1 LYTMALFFLLAG
13 KHRMLLPFNYF
24 IFKVLVLK
32 FKKPMIHIKKVLVIL
47 IVLGANLS
55 ATGQVK
61 LPALVG
67 DNMVLQQNIK
77 VNLWGW
83 ASPNE
88 KINIQLGWQNTP
100 VQITANQD
108 GTWKIAV
115 NTPQAS
121 EKAYTIVIE
130 ATNNIMLHNVL
141 IGEVWICSGQSNMYF
156 PVGKEE
162 GTWKTGVKNYE
173 EELKNATYPNI
184 RIFTVLTKAAPK
196 PLDDVVGSWAVCSPS
211 TVKNFSAVAYFFGRD
226 LYQNLKIPIG
236 LISSSWG
243 GTKAEAWTSQN
254 VLEENPDFLSILET
268 DAKNEKIYQEK
279 LETYYS
285 NLKKERI
292 ASNNDVSK
300 TELKKPKKEENKTS
314 YVLYN
319 AMLRP
324 LINYTMKGAIWY
336 QGESNA
342 EQAYLYRSLFP
353 AMVKNWRSDWNQ
365 GDFPFYY
372 VQIAPHKS
380 QNPDIREAQLF
391 SLKNIPNSGMVVT
404 TDVGNATNIHP
415 IDKHAVGYRLALLA
429 RAKTYNETNL
439 VYSGPLYNHMKIK
452 KKRVQLFFDYADS
465 GLVKKGELLKEF
477 AIAGNDQIFYP
488 AVAKIEG
495 KTVVVSS
502 AKVKNPSAVR
512 FAWKSVPEPNLFNN
526 ENLPASPFRT
536 DDWLS
541 QTVKK

>member
-1 LYTMALFFLLAG
+1 MINIKRFL
-13 KHRMLLPFNYF
+13 
-24 IFKVLVLK
+24 I
-32 FKKPMIHIKKVLVIL
+32 
-47 IVLGANLS
+47 IVLAVSLS
-55 ATGQVK
+55 ANAQVK

-67 DNMVLQQNIK
+67 DNMVLQQNAK

-88 KINIQLGWQNTP
+88 KITIQLGWQTAP
-100 VQITANQD
+100 VAIAANQD
-108 GTWKIAV
+108 GTWKTAI
-115 NTPQAS
+115 NTPQGS
-121 EKAYTIVIE
+121 EKKFNITIE
-130 ATNNIMLHNVL
+130 ATNKITLNNVL

-162 GTWKTGVKNYE
+162 KTWKTGVVNYE
-173 EELKNATYPNI
+173 EEIKNANYPNI
-184 RIFTVLTKAAPK
+184 RLFTVLTKASPK
-196 PLDDVVGSWAVCSPS
+196 PLDDVTGSWAICSPS
-211 TVKNFSAVAYFFGRD
+211 TVKTFSAVAYFFGRD
-226 LYQNLKIPIG
+226 LNQNLKIPIG

-243 GTKAEAWTSQN
+243 GTKAEAWTSQT
-254 VLEENPDFLSILET
+254 VLEENPDFLSILEN
-268 DAKNEKIYQEK
+268 DAKNEKLHQEK
-279 LETYYS
+279 LESYYL

-292 ASNNDVSK
+292 ANNNDLNKS
-300 TELKKPKKEENKTS
+300 ELKKPKKEENKTS

-319 AMLRP
+319 AMLHP

-391 SLKNIPNSGMVVT
+391 SLKTIPNSGMVVT

-415 IDKHAVGYRLALLA
+415 LDKLTVGHRLALIA
-429 RAKTYNETNL
+429 RAKTYNEDKL
-439 VYSGPLYNHMKIK
+439 VYSGPIYNQMKIK
-452 KKRVQLFFDYADS
+452 KDRIQLFFDYADS
-465 GLVKKGELLKEF
+465 GLVKKGESLKEF
-477 AIAGNDQIFYP
+477 EIAGEDQVFYP
-488 AVAKIEG
+488 ADAQIVG
-495 KTVVVSS
+495 KTVVVS
-502 AKVKNPSAVR
+502 AANVKNPVAVR
-512 FAWKSVPEPNLFNN
+512 FAWKAIPEPNLFNK

-536 DDWLS
+536 DDWVS
-541 QTVKK
+541 QTDKKY

>member
-1 LYTMALFFLLAG
+1 
-13 KHRMLLPFNYF
+13 
-24 IFKVLVLK
+24 
-32 FKKPMIHIKKVLVIL
+32 MIHLKKILVIL
-47 IVLGANLS
+47 IVLGANLY
-55 ATGQVK
+55 ATAQVK

-67 DNMVLQQNIK
+67 NNMVLQQNAK

-88 KINIQLGWQNTP
+88 KIIIQLGWQNTP
-100 VQITANQD
+100 LGITANSD
-108 GTWKIAV
+108 GTWKTTV
-115 NTPQAS
+115 NTPQGS
-121 EKAYTIVIE
+121 EKAYSITIEGINKI
-130 ATNNIMLHNVL
+130 TLHNVL

-162 GTWKTGVKNYE
+162 KTWKTGVVNYE
-173 EELKNATYPNI
+173 EEIKNADFPNI
-184 RIFTVLTKAAPK
+184 RIFTVLTKASPR
-196 PLDDVVGSWAVCSPS
+196 PLDDVTGSWAVCSPS
-211 TVKNFSAVAYFFGRD
+211 SVKTFSAVAYFFGRD

-243 GTKAEAWTSQN
+243 GTKAEAWTSQS
-254 VLEENPDFLSILET
+254 VLEGNQDFLSILET
-268 DAKNEKIYQEK
+268 DAKNEKLHQEK
-279 LETYYS
+279 LEAYYL

-292 ASNNDVSK
+292 ANNNDLSK
-300 TELKKPKKEENKTS
+300 SELKKPKKEENKTS

-319 AMLRP
+319 AMLHP
-324 LINYTMKGAIWY
+324 LINYTMKGVIWY

-415 IDKHAVGYRLALLA
+415 IDKQTVGHRLALLA
-429 RAKTYNETNL
+429 RAKTYNEANL
-439 VYSGPLYNHMKIK
+439 AYSGPTYNHMQIK
-452 KKRVQLFFDYADS
+452 KNHIQLFFDYANS
-465 GLVKKGELLKEF
+465 GFLKNGEVLKEF
-477 AIAGNDQIFYP
+477 EIAGEDQVFYP
-488 AVAKIEG
+488 ADAKIDG
-495 KTVVVSS
+495 KTIVVSA
-502 AKVKNPSAVR
+502 AKVKKPVAVR
-512 FAWKSVPEPNLFNN
+512 FAWKAVPEPNLFNK

-536 DDWLS
+536 DDWVS
-541 QTVKK
+541 QTDKK

>member
-1 LYTMALFFLLAG
+1 MVY
-13 KHRMLLPFNYF
+13 
-24 IFKVLVLK
+24 
-32 FKKPMIHIKKVLVIL
+32 IKKLLIIL

-55 ATGQVK
+55 VTAQVK

-67 DNMVLQQNIK
+67 DNMVLQQNAK

-88 KINIQLGWQNTP
+88 KITIQLGWQTAP
-100 VQITANQD
+100 VEIMTNPD
-108 GTWKIAV
+108 GTWKVAV
-115 NTPQAS
+115 DTPQGS
-121 EKAYTIVIE
+121 EKVYDITIE
-130 ATNNIMLHNVL
+130 ASNKIILHNIL

-156 PVGKEE
+156 PVGKED

-173 EELKNATYPNI
+173 EEIKNATYPNI
-184 RIFTVLTKAAPK
+184 RLFTVLTKASQK
-196 PLDDVVGSWAVCSPS
+196 PLEDVTGSWTACSPS
-211 TVKNFSAVAYFFGRD
+211 TIKTFSAVAYFFGRN
-226 LYQNLKIPIG
+226 LYQKLNIPIG

-243 GTKAEAWTSQN
+243 GTKAEAWTSQT

-268 DAKNEKIYQEK
+268 DAKNEKLFQEK
-279 LETYYS
+279 LENYYS

-292 ASNNDVSK
+292 ANNNDLSK
-300 TELKKPKKEENKTS
+300 SELKKPKKEENKTS

-319 AMLRP
+319 AMLHP
-324 LINYTMKGAIWY
+324 LINYTMKGVIWY

-372 VQIAPHKS
+372 VQIAPHKG

-415 IDKHAVGYRLALLA
+415 IDKQTVGHRLALIT
-429 RAKTYNETNL
+429 RAKTYNEANL
-439 VYSGPLYNHMKIK
+439 VYSGPIYNQMKIK
-452 KKRVQLFFDYADS
+452 KERVQLFFDYANS
-465 GLVKKGELLKEF
+465 GLVKNGEVLKEF
-477 AIAGNDQIFYP
+477 EIAGEDKVFYP
-488 AVAKIEG
+488 ADAKIDG
-495 KTVVVSS
+495 KIVVVSS
-502 AKVKNPSAVR
+502 SKVKNPVAVR
-512 FAWKSVPEPNLFNN
+512 FAWKAVPEPNLFNK

-536 DDWLS
+536 DDWIS
-541 QTVKK
+541 ETDKKQIN